1 MPRHISSDRAGR
13 YVSQSSGSDAFIPA
27 PLPPKELDLSGK
39 LQTLLSKADRSLGRL
54 DGSVYTLPDADLF
67 VMMYVKKEAVLSS
80 QIEGTQSSLHDL
92 LSAEASLFDDSVPKD
107 VVEVINYVAAMN
119 HGLQRL
125 SELPVSIRLIKEIHK
140 KLLQGVRGSSLEPGE
155 LRRSQNWIG
164 PAGCTL
170 TTANFVPPP
179 HEEIQK
185 NLSDMEVFIH
195 RKDNLPLLVKI
206 ALIHAQFETIH
217 PFLDGNGRVGR
228 LLITFLLTE
237 QKILQK
243 PVLYISHYF
252 KRNRQEYYDRLQA
265 VREKGEWEKWLE
277 FFLEGVIKVSAE
289 ATDTARNITVLREK
303 HRNVITETL
312 GLSAGR
318 GLKVLESLYFKPMTT
333 VKGVMETIGTSYA
346 ASNNLVSRLIELG
359 ILFEYTGNTRNR
371 RFAYNLYLNLF
382 SG

>member
-1 MPRHISSDRAGR
+1 M
-13 YVSQSSGSDAFIPA
+13 
-27 PLPPKELDLSGK
+27 
-39 LQTLLSKADRSLGRL
+39 
-54 DGSVYTLPDADLF
+54 
-67 VMMYVKKEAVLSS
+67 
-80 QIEGTQSSLHDL
+80 
-92 LSAEASLFDDSVPKD
+92 
-107 VVEVINYVAAMN
+107 
-119 HGLQRL
+119 
-125 SELPVSIRLIKEIHK
+125 
-140 KLLQGVRGSSLEPGE
+140 EPGE